1 MKLTHVEAALLA
13 GGASRRM
20 GRDKASLE
28 WHGVPMARHVAVAL
42 GSCVERVRIVLRPAA
57 PNPTDLERIDDLHA
71 ARAPIVGVH
80 AALRAC
86 EASAVL
92 VASCDIPEL
101 DPRVV
106 LALLALVPAEGGS
119 DIVAPETQSGPEPLL
134 AVYRP
139 RILPEV
145 ERRIGEGTLALHA
158 LLDAVETRL
167 IPADELRTLDPELRS
182 LRNVNRP
189 ADLSGQSRR

>member
-1 MKLTHVEAALLA
+1 
-13 GGASRRM
+13 M

-28 WHGVPMARHVAVAL
+28 WSGVPMVRRVADAL
-42 GSCVERVRIVLRPAA
+42 GACVERVRIVLRPDA
-57 PNPTDLERIDDLHA
+57 PNPTDLERIDDLRG
-71 ARAPIVGVH
+71 ARAPIVGLH

-92 VASCDIPEL
+92 VAACDIPEL

-106 LALLALVPAEGGS
+106 LALLALVPAQGGAEV
-119 DIVAPETQSGPEPLL
+119 VAPRTRTGPEPLL

-139 RILPEV
+139 RLLPAL
-145 ERRIGEGTLALHA
+145 ERRIDEGALALHE
-158 LLDAVETRL
+158 LLEGLETL
-167 IPADELRTLDPELRS
+167 FIPAEELCAFDPELRS

-189 ADLSGQSRR
+189 GDLPAQSRR